1 MNKFRRNK
9 NKLKKTFV
17 YHRNSI
23 EKRKHGFLIVV
34 KIIVE
39 RGVTPFRINVAKSRP
54 RAWYRIEI
62 IKSEKRVRVRE
73 RQRPKAVYQL
83 MFVVDKSVR
92 GKFFVYIRWRCV
104 RYAWFQFRFRLNVWM
119 RKSDLYNV
127 ETKTRKTHTHT
138 QYAHFQ
144 SLRISFTCVKIE
156 TKMNEFFTFS
166 SVYFD
171 RFWMW
176 DWLIHSHNQSL

>member
-1 MNKFRRNK
+1 M
-9 NKLKKTFV
+9 
-17 YHRNSI
+17 
-23 EKRKHGFLIVV
+23 

-62 IKSEKRVRVRE
+62 IKSEKRVRERE
-73 RQRPKAVYQL
+73 RPKVVYQL

-138 QYAHFQ
+138 HTHTFNRSEFH
-144 SLRISFTCVKIE
+144 SLVLKSKQKWMNSLPFLVFILIDFECGTDWFTATINRC
-156 TKMNEFFTFS
+156 NFS
-166 SVYFD
+166 
-171 RFWMW
+171 
-176 DWLIHSHNQSL
+176 IHS